1 MTGPDADA
9 EAERSGE
16 GPGGAAPPTIRRFT
30 TEYDAEEDRIR
41 LTLERAEGGP
51 VRLWLTRRLLVKAVP
66 ELVKVLDTR
75 LVTPEGLP
83 AHDGAAGQRRDQLA
97 ALGRMQPQRP
107 VRPAPGEQMADH
119 LITGIGLRLK
129 RTALL
134 LDMKRGE
141 EVVQTVPFGI
151 GHMRQ
156 WLALLNQCFRMAGW
170 EDPIWPDWLTPPPP
184 GESPPGVRLN

>member
-83 AHDGAAGQRRDQLA
+83 AHDGAAG
-97 ALGRMQPQRP
+97 
-107 VRPAPGEQMADH
+107 
-119 LITGIGLRLK
+119 
-129 RTALL
+129 
-134 LDMKRGE
+134 
-141 EVVQTVPFGI
+141 
-151 GHMRQ
+151 
-156 WLALLNQCFRMAGW
+156 
-170 EDPIWPDWLTPPPP
+170 
-184 GESPPGVRLN
+184 